1 MKRMMIALVAA
12 AVLMVACGTVQNDGL
27 TKEERRAQTAQKV
40 AEGLSKRHYTIEA
53 EQCYPMRGAARRID
67 YGYEITVHGDT
78 LKSNLPYFGRAYN
91 IPYGGGK
98 GLRFDAIIKNYEQWR
113 AKKNM
118 THIVIYTDNE
128 EDVYIYTIEVFDN
141 GNATIDVRSRE
152 REQIS
157 FSGQMKTD

>member
-12 AVLMVACGTVQNDGL
+12 VVLTACATWKSDGL

-40 AEGLSKRHYTIEA
+40 AEGLSKRHFTIEA

-67 YGYEITVHGDT
+67 YGYEVTVHGDT
-78 LKSNLPYFGRAYN
+78 LKSYLPYFGRAYN

-113 AKKNM
+113 TKKNM

-128 EDVYIYTIEVFDN
+128 EDVYIYTIDVFDN

-152 REQIS
+152 REEIS